1 MLIAYMAES
10 MKKAGELDGKQA
22 MIKSIVTGDMGAV
35 ICRDYGIEVF
45 ESLTGFKSICG
56 RIPPLEEEGYQC
68 FFAYEESIGCAPS
81 AEVRD
86 KDGICAAMLVAEM
99 AAYYRKKG
107 MSLQDALEELYR
119 KYGYFAEK
127 QISIVLQG
135 AAGAARIGRIMD
147 YFRKEKPEQFGT
159 RKVEKIIDYID
170 GYEDIPAS
178 NVMKYIFTDGSW
190 FAMRPS
196 GTEPKIK
203 FYYYAVSDKPEI
215 SAAAVDEM
223 VQAVQN
229 MADSVE

>member
-1 MLIAYMAES
+1 M
-10 MKKAGELDGKQA
+10 
-22 MIKSIVTGDMGAV
+22 
-35 ICRDYGIEVF
+35 
-45 ESLTGFKSICG
+45 
-56 RIPPLEEEGYQC
+56 
-68 FFAYEESIGCAPS
+68 
-81 AEVRD
+81 
-86 KDGICAAMLVAEM
+86 
-99 AAYYRKKG
+99 
-107 MSLQDALEELYR
+107 
-119 KYGYFAEK
+119 
-127 QISIVLQG
+127 
-135 AAGAARIGRIMD
+135 
-147 YFRKEKPEQFGT
+147 
-159 RKVEKIIDYID
+159 EKIIDYID